1 MIPKFKFLIREYIKE
16 YIEQNQNFIHKD
28 LNIIAKIL
36 INKLENLGFIINR
49 SSLSLKNISAF
60 DAEKSGKVYQVII
73 RKKINPINEDEVEKF
88 DRNELKKLFPDMFKN
103 VNKTQ
108 NQNFK
113 PNTPIKSATKNLN
126 NQDHFEDNTLILNDD
141 DFMFSGNFE
150 YIIEFQDKSK
160 NYDVVIQHRKKF
172 NNKKENFENFAEQFT
187 GEIIKNFK

>member
-1 MIPKFKFLIREYIKE
+1 MIPKFKLLIREYIKE
-16 YIEQNQNFIHKD
+16 YIEQNQNLTLKD
-28 LNIIAKIL
+28 LNIIGKML
-36 INKLENLGFIINR
+36 VNKLENLGFIISR
-49 SSLSLKNISAF
+49 SSLSLKNILAF
-60 DAEKSGKVYQVII
+60 DAEKSGKAYQVII

-113 PNTPIKSATKNLN
+113 HNTSIKSATKNLN
-126 NQDHFEDNTLILNDD
+126 NQEDYENTLIINDD
-141 DFMFSGNFE
+141 DFVFAGNFE

-172 NNKKENFENFAEQFT
+172 NNKKQSFENFANEIT
-187 GEIIKNFK
+187 SEIIKNFK